1 VEAGIVLKPETC
13 TEIFQGIIEMP
24 NYYEIS
30 PTDDTVNLRAGKGTA
45 AFTVRYTGQRPVDAQ
60 AQVVAVEGAD
70 SSWLTVEAP
79 ATKRMAP
86 NQTQTFQV
94 EVEVP
99 QGTPAGRYALRLDM
113 MSVDNTDEEYDQ
125 GPPVWFEV
133 AETEPP
139 PPSSF
144 PWWLVILVALLL
156 ALLIGGIVWY
166 LMSNDR
172 PIITDVSLS
181 VTPTRA
187 NTCPT
192 TFNFT
197 GEITVDA
204 PTTVTYR
211 WERSDGAT
219 APDGSLTFDEP
230 GSKTITGQWRL
241 GAAGTHWRRLHVLTP
256 EAVSSEQASFT
267 LRCRGFGPTGPT
279 DLLDRERQTVD
290 PSVTLD
296 TAVIRALLVH
306 QQGTLAIQQTF
317 SADLDAGTITSA
329 RGADIFFQAR
339 TATERFI
346 TPRNGAVI
354 AVAGRQEIDRAGCAA
369 LNLRPDPIP
378 IQRVPAGTYLCVR
391 TNDGRLSRVRVDQ
404 TVGPSPG
411 VLRITFLTW
420 AN

>member
-1 VEAGIVLKPETC
+1 
-13 TEIFQGIIEMP
+13 MP

-30 PTDDTVNLRAGKGTA
+30 PTDDTVSLRDGKGAA
-45 AFTVRYTGQRPVDAQ
+45 AFTVRYTGQRSVDTR

-70 SSWLTVEAP
+70 ASWLTVESP
-79 ATKRMAP
+79 STKRMTP

-94 EVEVP
+94 NVEVP
-99 QGTPAGRYALRLDM
+99 QGTPAGRYALRLDV

-133 AETEPP
+133 EETEAP

-144 PWWLVILVALLL
+144 PWWLVILIALLL
-156 ALLIGGIVWY
+156 ALLVGGIVWY
-166 LMSNDR
+166 LMSDDK

-181 VTPTRA
+181 VTPTSARS
-187 NTCPT
+187 CPT
-192 TFNFT
+192 TFSFS

-204 PTTVTYR
+204 PATVIYR
-211 WERSDGAT
+211 WERSDE
-219 APDGSLTFDEP
+219 APRRAGIGRSRTVTLTFDEP
-230 GSKTITGQWRL
+230 GTKTVTGEWQL
-241 GAAGTHWRRLHVLTP
+241 NEAGTYWKQLHVLGP
-256 EAVSSEQASFT
+256 EAMSSEQASFT
-267 LRCRGFGPTGPT
+267 LRCRAPGPHRPIPIP
-279 DLLDRERQTVD
+279 DREIQPAD
-290 PSVTLD
+290 PRVTLD
-296 TAVIRALLVH
+296 TPVIRALLIH
-306 QQGTLAIQQTF
+306 QQGTLAIRQTF

-346 TPRNGAVI
+346 TPRSDALI

-369 LNLRPDPIP
+369 LNLRSDPIP

-411 VLRITFLTW
+411 VLRITYLTW